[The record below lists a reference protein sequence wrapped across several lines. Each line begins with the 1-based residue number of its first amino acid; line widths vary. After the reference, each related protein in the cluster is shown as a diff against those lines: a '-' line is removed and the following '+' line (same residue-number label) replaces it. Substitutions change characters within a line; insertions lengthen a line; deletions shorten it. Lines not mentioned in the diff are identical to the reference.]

1 MMNKNKL
8 RYSAFTIILAVA
20 ASVYGWKTTHLDNNL
35 GLSNSSV
42 NAIFQDSQ
50 GYVWIGTWDGLNRYD
65 GGGFKVYASV
75 TNDSSTLSHPVVR
88 EICEEDSLHLW
99 VATDGG
105 LNRLDKNTGRFR
117 RYYLS
122 KQPFKHQEEQ
132 FWHCAVSPR
141 GDVYACVNNG
151 PIYIYN
157 KGKDRFE
164 VFMKQPGGRMHC
176 RDKRL
181 TVISEGHIRRYDL
194 SRGTPVQTASA
205 VLPAAVVAVF
215 DNKGDV
221 WIQHTGSGTVSFM
234 QSVISGGHVFRLDDG
249 LRKAT
254 LSLPVSGRL
263 ISLCRL
269 PGLTLVG
276 TDNGMHT
283 FGADG
288 HTHSQADTTINT
300 LFPGSQGIVWAG
312 TDGQGVFR
320 HYRHDDYIRSFP
332 VGETGFPVRAIIRHG
347 DELLVGTKGK
357 GLYVIKENTGG
368 SNPVVTAHFNVGTGR
383 TNNAVFALA
392 ADPQDGKVWVG
403 TDGQGLSY
411 YDGSRLRP
419 VSFLNPEDK
428 RKIYSV
434 YSIVRHG
441 AHTLFLGTSGN
452 GILKATVRDGIIT
465 SVTEYRK
472 MLPHDLAAG
481 VVYSLVLDYPHLW
494 AGTRG
499 GGIICLN
506 VEDNTYR
513 IFNTKSRDRS
523 SLVSD
528 DIISL
533 YLDVSRR
540 LWIGTSQG
548 LDMMS
553 DIYGRSD
560 VTDITSAA
568 GLTNMNVHHIL
579 EDFYRNIWI
588 STGTGLFRIDTNRD
602 ITNFN
607 YLDGLQ
613 GNEFSDG
620 AGLAADNGK
629 EIYFGGTNGISRI
642 STAKMQLNTFMPGL
656 LLSQVTADG
665 KEYPLTGNL
674 RLPYGSRTVELDF
687 SILDYINNGRC
698 GISYYIERDRWVRQG
713 IGNKWTYLQGSK
725 KIILNELAPGEYTLV
740 VRQSNYAHRWSDK
753 PLRLSFSVSYPVW
766 QRWWAVMIYF
776 LFIAGMTRYVYLR
789 KKYRLLRKHRYELE
803 RQGQQARDEIHHAK
817 LNFFSKITNGFSNN
831 ITQIFDAVS
840 KIEDNNGRALYSD
853 ELERITVNITRMKE
867 QIRQIGEMRSS
878 GEENVE
884 LTPERFD
891 LAEMVMAVMD
901 NHMDTILNKRLRLV
915 IPETRENT
923 VIVSDRTIL
932 SRALNYMLRYIFVH
946 AQTEGEV
953 RIGWTAVEDSRKLTL
968 SYQGKGPEKD
978 ELDSIFNYENA
989 LDRMEVGSTDED
1001 TYNIIGLT
1009 IGNNLIRKAGGQLQV
1024 HSSEGRTG
1032 LTLILNSLPALQKDE
1047 PRQEENTL
1055 QNIINRK
1062 DKHIAVIE
1070 DDELMGN
1077 FISHILSERY
1087 QLSFFTHDSLKDSAS
1102 LMYAD
1107 LIVADLMDDGSRL
1120 IANLKN
1126 MLNGKYIPIIAICNE
1141 GSREKLSDVLSMG
1154 VSTLLEKP
1162 FTRKYFSAVVEHNIQ
1177 TINRMR
1183 DYSVSGEAFVNRFG
1197 GSGMNTEVRLWLQ
1210 KAADILKS
1218 HYFDDTYD
1226 ASRLAEDMAISRSQL
1241 YRKMKAS
1248 VNSSPNEFILEYR
1261 MIQVEK
1267 MLNTTNNTV
1276 SEIINACGFHNRSY
1290 FYREF
1295 TKRFKCL
1302 PTEYRERR
1310 NRKG

>member
-1 MMNKNKL
+1 MNKNKL
-8 RYSAFTIILAVA
+8 RYRVFAIIIAVA

-50 GYVWIGTWDGLNRYD
+50 GYVWVGTWDWLNRYD

-88 EICEEDSLHLW
+88 EICQEDSLHLW

-105 LNRLDKNTGRFR
+105 LNRLDKTTGRFR

-122 KQPFKHQEEQ
+122 QQPFKHQEEYSY
-132 FWHCAVSPR
+132 HCAASPE
-141 GDVYACVNNG
+141 GDVFACVNNG
-151 PIYIYN
+151 PIYIYDR
-157 KGKDRFE
+157 GKDRFE
-164 VFMKQPGGRMHC
+164 VLMRQPGGRMSC
-176 RDKRL
+176 RDNRL
-181 TVISEGHIRRYDL
+181 TVISERHIRIYDM
-194 SRGTPVQTASA
+194 SHGRPVQTVSA
-205 VLPAAVVAVF
+205 ALPGKVTAVF

-221 WIQHTGSGTVSFM
+221 WIQHTGSETVPFM
-234 QSVISGGHVFRLDDG
+234 QSVISGGRVCLLDRG
-249 LRKAT
+249 LRKVI

-269 PGLTLVG
+269 TGLTLIG
-276 TDNGMHT
+276 TDNGMHV

-288 HTHSQADTTINT
+288 HVHSQADTTINT

-312 TDGQGVFR
+312 TDGQGIFR
-320 HYRHDDYIRSFP
+320 HYRHDDYISSYP
-332 VGETGFPVRAIIRHG
+332 VGETGFPVRAIIRYKG
-347 DELLVGTKGK
+347 GLLVGTKGK
-357 GLYVIKENTGG
+357 GLYAIKENKGGARPTVTG
-368 SNPVVTAHFNVGTGR
+368 HFSVGTGR

-392 ADPQDGKVWVG
+392 ANPHNGKIWVG

-411 YDGSRLRP
+411 FDGSRLRP
-419 VSFLNPEDK
+419 MSFLNPEDR

-434 YSIVRHG
+434 YSIVQHG
-441 AHTLFLGTSGN
+441 QHTLFLGTSGN
-452 GILKATVRDGIIT
+452 GILKATVKDDLVT

-481 VVYSLVLDYPHLW
+481 IVYSLALDYPHLW

-506 VEDNTYR
+506 VKDNTYR
-513 IFNTKSRDRS
+513 IFNTRTGNRS

-533 YLDVSRR
+533 YLDRSGR

-568 GLTNMNVHHIL
+568 GLTNMNVHHIV

-607 YLDGLQ
+607 YQDGLQ

-629 EIYFGGTNGISRI
+629 EIYFGGTDGISRI
-642 STAKMQLNTFMPGL
+642 STAKMQLNTFMPAL

-665 KEYPLTGNL
+665 KDYPLKGDI
-674 RLPYGSRTVELDF
+674 RLPYGSRTVEFDF

-698 GISYYIERDRWVRQG
+698 GISYYIERDRWVSHG
-713 IGNKWTYLQGSK
+713 PENKWTYLQGSK
-725 KIILNELAPGEYTLV
+725 KIFLNELAPGEYTLV

-766 QRWWAVMIYF
+766 QRWWAVMVYVIV
-776 LFIAGMTRYVYLR
+776 IAGMTRYVYLR

-840 KIEDNNGRALYSD
+840 KIEDNNGRELYSD

-867 QIRQIGEMRSS
+867 QIRQIGEIKSS
-878 GEENVE
+878 GEENIE
-884 LTPERFD
+884 LAPERLN
-891 LAEMVMAVMD
+891 LAETLMTAMD
-901 NHMDTILNKRLRLV
+901 NHMDTILNKRLRLA
-915 IPETRENT
+915 IPETKDGIM
-923 VIVSDRTIL
+923 IVSDRTIL
-932 SRALNYMLRYIFVH
+932 YRALNYMLKYIFAH
-946 AQTEGEV
+946 AQAEGEV
-953 RIGWTAVEDSRKLTL
+953 RIDWIAEEDRRKLTL
-968 SYQGKGPEKD
+968 SYQGTGPGKD
-978 ELDSIFNYENA
+978 EMDSIFNYENA
-989 LDRMEVGSTDED
+989 LDRMEVGSTDEN

-1009 IGNNLIRKAGGQLQV
+1009 IGNNLIKKAGGQLFV
-1024 HSSEGRTG
+1024 HSSGGRTW
-1032 LTLILNSLPALQKDE
+1032 LTVSLDSLPALQKNGQ
-1047 PRQEENTL
+1047 RQEESRL

-1070 DDELMGN
+1070 DDELMGS

-1087 QLSFFTHDSLKDSAS
+1087 QLSFFTHDSRMDSAS

-1107 LIVADLMDDGSRL
+1107 LIVADLMDDGSSL
-1120 IANLKN
+1120 IDSLKEV
-1126 MLNGKYIPIIAICNE
+1126 LNGKYIPIIAICNE

-1177 TINRMR
+1177 TVNRMR

-1197 GSGMNTEVRLWLQ
+1197 GSGMNGEVRLWLE

-1267 MLNTTNNTV
+1267 MLNTTNHTV